1 MSRHPRFHH
10 PSHDPLRPLLRT
22 WLGLC
27 ALLVACL
34 IGCGGGGGQTAGV
47 GVGGTGGSGGTGPIT
62 GLGSIIVNDV
72 RFDDSVGAR
81 DEDNTAVSTALG
93 MQVEVVGGPTRIDS
107 LGFTAAT
114 ASSVRVIRAV
124 QGPVQGSVTT
134 TDNISGTVVVL
145 GQTVLTDGATL
156 YQGLPQGLLSLV
168 DGTLVTV
175 YAFYDAH
182 LQRFLA
188 TRIEASPGLS
198 AYVVRAQVA
207 SVNSSQGNFNVGSLV
222 IDGSSL
228 ASLPSVGQ
236 LVRVRLGTTADGQG
250 RWPALSS
257 PVVAQQSWADGTA
270 LKVEGLVSD
279 FVSLNNFKVNGQ
291 VVNASGQVTFNNGT
305 SGGVANGSQVEV
317 EGVVSGGTLVASKL
331 SFKTSGGSSAAQAK
345 LIGSISAVD
354 TGNDRFTLKG
364 LTVTYDPTPG
374 TGTRFDDGVE
384 ADLINDR
391 QVEAEGTLSTDGSTL
406 TATRIRL
413 R

>member
-1 MSRHPRFHH
+1 MSRRPAL
-10 PSHDPLRPLLRT
+10 PPLLRT
-22 WLGLC
+22 WIWLC
-27 ALLVACL
+27 ALLAASL
-34 IGCGGGGGQTAGV
+34 IGCGGGGGGQTAGV

-72 RFDDSVGAR
+72 RFDDSSVIAQ
-81 DEDNTAVSTALG
+81 DEDNSTASTALG
-93 MQVEVVGGPTRIDS
+93 VQVEVVGGPTHIDS

-114 ASSVRVIRAV
+114 ATTVRVIRAV
-124 QGPVQGSVTT
+124 QGPVQGSVQT
-134 TDNISGTVVVL
+134 TDNVSGTVVVL

-188 TRIEASPGLS
+188 TRIEASSALS

-207 SVNSSQGNFNVGSLV
+207 SVDSAQGSFIVGSLV

-236 LVRVRLGTTADGQG
+236 LVRVRLGTAANGQG

-257 PVVAQQSWADGTA
+257 PSAAPQSWADGTA

-279 FVSLNNFKVNGQ
+279 FGSLSNFKVNGQ
-291 VVNASGQVTFNNGT
+291 AVNASGQVTVNGNNGNI
-305 SGGVANGSQVEV
+305 GGVINGSQVEV
-317 EGVVSGGTLVASKL
+317 EGVVSGGVLVASKL
-331 SFKTSGGSSAAQAK
+331 SFKTSGGSSGAQAK
-345 LIGSISAVD
+345 LIGPISGAD

-364 LTVTYDPTPG
+364 LTVTYDPTPS

-384 ADLINDR
+384 ADLVNGR